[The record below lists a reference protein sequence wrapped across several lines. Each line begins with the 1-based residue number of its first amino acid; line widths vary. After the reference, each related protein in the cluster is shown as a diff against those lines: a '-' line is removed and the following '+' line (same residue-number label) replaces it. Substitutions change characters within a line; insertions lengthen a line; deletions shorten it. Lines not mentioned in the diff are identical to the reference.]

1 MRIISKKKLKAFW
14 LTHPQSE
21 IPLDNWYKIVTRNHY
36 KNLVELKGTFPSADL
51 VENLVVFNIAG
62 NKFRLITA
70 IHFNTG
76 TVYIR
81 DVLTHSEYDK
91 GRWKS

>member
-1 MRIISKKKLKAFW
+1 MRIISKKKLKVFW
-14 LTHPQSE
+14 TKHLQSE
-21 IPLDNWYKIVTRNHY
+21 ISLDNWYKIVTRNYY
-36 KNLVELKGTFPSADL
+36 KNLVELKETFPSADL

-62 NKFRLITA
+62 NKYRLITA

-81 DVLTHSEYDK
+81 DILTHSEYNK

>member
-1 MRIISKKKLKAFW
+1 
-14 LTHPQSE
+14 
-21 IPLDNWYKIVTRNHY
+21 
-36 KNLVELKGTFPSADL
+36 LVKQAAIGDALILWEQRVDEAVLM
-51 VENLVVFNIAG
+51 VFNIAG

-70 IHFNTG
+70 IHINTG

-91 GRWKS
+91 GRWKP

>member
-1 MRIISKKKLKAFW
+1 MRIISKKKLKEFW
-14 LTHPQSE
+14 AKHAQSE
-21 IPLDNWYKIVTRNHY
+21 IPLDNWYKVVTRNNF
-36 KNLVELKGTFPSADL
+36 KNLVDLKGTFPSADL
-51 VENLVVFNIAG
+51 VGNLVVFNIAG
-62 NKFRLITA
+62 KKFRLITA

-76 TVYIR
+76 TVYVR